1 MDSIIFDVDGTLWD
15 STEIVA
21 ESWDEYLH
29 NKEHMNITI
38 TAERLMGLFGQP
50 LPAIAA
56 QLLPDKTE
64 AEQLRIIDACCQ
76 AEHEAL
82 LKTCAPLYED
92 LEKTLKTLSEKYPLY
107 IVSNC
112 QAGYIEVFLK
122 SSGLGKYFR
131 GHLCFGDTGLEK
143 HDTILKLMDTY
154 HLKDTVYVGDTMGDF
169 LLLPQSRYS
178 FCVCLLWF
186 RRCAGTGLQDQQAC
200 RFDKA
205 VWLKNGETA
214 I

>member
-38 TAERLMGLFGQP
+38 TAE
-50 LPAIAA
+50 
-56 QLLPDKTE
+56 
-64 AEQLRIIDACCQ
+64 
-76 AEHEAL
+76 
-82 LKTCAPLYED
+82 TCAPLYED
-92 LEKTLKTLSEKYPLY
+92 LEETLKTLSEKYPLY

-154 HLKDTVYVGDTMGDF
+154 HLKDPVYVGDTMGDF
-169 LLLPQSRYS
+169 LSCRK
-178 FCVCLLWF
+178 
-186 RRCAGTGLQDQQAC
+186 AGIPFVFASYGFGSVPEPDYRICSPADLTKLFG
-200 RFDKA
+200 
-205 VWLKNGETA
+205 
-214 I
+214 

>member
-92 LEKTLKTLSEKYPLY
+92 LEKTLKTLSEKYPFTLSATVRQD
-107 IVSNC
+107 I
-112 QAGYIEVFLK
+112 L
-122 SSGLGKYFR
+122 KYF
-131 GHLCFGDTGLEK
+131 
-143 HDTILKLMDTY
+143 
-154 HLKDTVYVGDTMGDF
+154 
-169 LLLPQSRYS
+169 
-178 FCVCLLWF
+178 
-186 RRCAGTGLQDQQAC
+186 
-200 RFDKA
+200 
-205 VWLKNGETA
+205 
-214 I
+214 

>member
-1 MDSIIFDVDGTLWD
+1 MASIIFDVDGTLWD

-38 TAERLMGLFGQP
+38 TAERLMGLFGQA

-76 AEHEAL
+76 AE
-82 LKTCAPLYED
+82 
-92 LEKTLKTLSEKYPLY
+92 LY

-169 LLLPQSRYS
+169 LSCRKAGIPFVFASYGFGDVPEPDYRISRPTDLVKL
-178 FCVCLLWF
+178 F
-186 RRCAGTGLQDQQAC
+186 A
-200 RFDKA
+200 
-205 VWLKNGETA
+205 
-214 I
+214 

>member
-112 QAGYIEVFLK
+112 QDGYIQTFLEVTGLGNLFEDFTC
-122 SSGLGKYFR
+122 SGMTGLGKGDNIR
-131 GHLCFGDTGLEK
+131 LIVQKHHLDRAVYLGDTQ
-143 HDTILKLMDTY
+143 
-154 HLKDTVYVGDTMGDF
+154 GDYNACQKAQVPFIQAAYGMGSVDAKVPSISCF
-169 LLLPQSRYS
+169 AELP
-178 FCVCLLWF
+178 
-186 RRCAGTGLQDQQAC
+186 D
-200 RFDKA
+200 A
-205 VWLKNGETA
+205 VAEIMK
-214 I
+214 

>member
-122 SSGLGKYFR
+122 ATHLGHYFS
-131 GHLCFGDTGLEK
+131 GHLCPGDTGMEK
-143 HDTILKLMDTY
+143 GDNILKIIQDYKLSSP
-154 HLKDTVYVGDTMGDF
+154 VYVGDTAGD
-169 LLLPQSRYS
+169 YN
-178 FCVCLLWF
+178 
-186 RRCAGTGLQDQQAC
+186 AC
-200 RFDKA
+200 RQANIPFVFASYGFGHVENPDYTISE
-205 VWLKNGETA
+205 LKDL
-214 I
+214 ISLFS

>member
-143 HDTILKLMDTY
+143 HDTILKLMDIY
-154 HLKDTVYVGDTMGDF
+154 HLKTLLYV
-169 LLLPQSRYS
+169 R
-178 FCVCLLWF
+178 
-186 RRCAGTGLQDQQAC
+186 
-200 RFDKA
+200 
-205 VWLKNGETA
+205 
-214 I
+214 